1 MAARLLYKLYKLLKA
16 SFNHPVPSPYLI
28 IEKNISKFHYR
39 DRSPIAD
46 SPPPIKN
53 GCIRMKRKENSKQW
67 KDQCRNTNTFCDMKV
82 L

>member
-28 IEKNISKFHYR
+28 IKKNISKFHYR

-53 GCIRMKRKENSKQW
+53 GCIRMKRKEKKTVNSGKINVAILT
-67 KDQCRNTNTFCDMKV
+67 RSVT
-82 L
+82 